1 MEEED
6 MEEED
11 REEEDREGEI
21 GRETKLYSG
30 FTDYNFSLEGM
41 QNFVKKSKNRAER
54 NDTR

>member
-30 FTDYNFSLEGM
+30 FTD
-41 QNFVKKSKNRAER
+41 
-54 NDTR
+54 